1 MIKHNSPKG
10 TVEVL
15 EGRNVLKSAGWGEW
29 GPEDVKELIQAL
41 IKLSGHLK
49 PGKWGYMAD
58 PSQMDPILSKET
70 SAEFVNLHVEMDKK
84 GCSAIA
90 FLDGRT
96 AAIKQKSQRHHQS
109 SGSDKMVSEHFRN
122 EKEALDWFT
131 DLGIN

>member
-58 PSQMDPILSKET
+58 PSQMDPILS
-70 SAEFVNLHVEMDKK
+70 
-84 GCSAIA
+84 SAICHSLKPPA
-90 FLDGRT
+90 RVIRRLLPPCH
-96 AAIKQKSQRHHQS
+96 SWL
-109 SGSDKMVSEHFRN
+109 SE
-122 EKEALDWFT
+122 K
-131 DLGIN
+131 